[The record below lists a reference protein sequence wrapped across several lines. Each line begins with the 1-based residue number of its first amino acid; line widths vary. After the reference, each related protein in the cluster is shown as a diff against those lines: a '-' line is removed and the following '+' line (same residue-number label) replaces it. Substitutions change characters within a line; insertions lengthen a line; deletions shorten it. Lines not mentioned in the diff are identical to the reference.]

1 MFEASVLET
10 PKVQCMQ
17 KHWYVFWNLRAWFWA
32 SQTQKLLH
40 GTGLPDLGVPITWQ
54 RLHEGVSATTI
65 CCHAP
70 EFTRMII
77 LEVINQLFISE
88 SRQERKHVVPELQ
101 HEALSQQSQSNSINT
116 PIQCCGMPQHQ
127 SQLCFVRGLAIDA
140 SSPWPQSKPWPHCV
154 LRSILWT
161 EYTGARGVLA
171 G

>member
-1 MFEASVLET
+1 MRQRALVNGTPQVFEASVLET

-17 KHWYVFWNLRAWFWA
+17 KQWYVFWNLRAWFWA

-40 GTGLPDLGVPITWQ
+40 GTGLPDLGVPRTWQ

-88 SRQERKHVVPELQ
+88 ARQERKHVVPELQ
-101 HEALSQQSQSNSINT
+101 HKRLCRNRANQIASTLRFNVVECRSIRV
-116 PIQCCGMPQHQ
+116 
-127 SQLCFVRGLAIDA
+127 S
-140 SSPWPQSKPWPHCV
+140 CV
-154 LRSILWT
+154 LS
-161 EYTGARGVLA
+161 EA
-171 G
+171 